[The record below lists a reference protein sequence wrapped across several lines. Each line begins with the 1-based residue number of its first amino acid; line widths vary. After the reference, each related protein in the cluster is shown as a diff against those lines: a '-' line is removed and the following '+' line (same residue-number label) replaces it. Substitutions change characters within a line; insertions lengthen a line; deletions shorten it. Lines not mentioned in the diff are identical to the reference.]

1 MTEKLCLQWN
11 DFKDNV
17 LTTFGSLREDKD
29 FADVTL
35 ACEDGKQ
42 VEAHKVILAASSPFF
57 QNLLTK
63 NLHPHPLIYMRGVKS
78 EDLSAI
84 VDFLYFGETNVFQEN
99 LDSFLAIAEE
109 LQLKGLMGSKND
121 DDVDQKK
128 PPKMATPKSG
138 EREIPVHKIGESVRK
153 SSGHPLANVNGDIM
167 ANDYNSGTV
176 ALATNFQKTFQELDE
191 KVNSMMLR
199 PGNKNS
205 HGQPIYQCSLCG
217 KEAKNA
223 NLKYHIEANHLEGVA
238 IPCNFCPDTFRS
250 RKVLSISF

>member
-1 MTEKLCLQWN
+1 
-11 DFKDNV
+11 
-17 LTTFGSLREDKD
+17 
-29 FADVTL
+29 
-35 ACEDGKQ
+35 
-42 VEAHKVILAASSPFF
+42 
-57 QNLLTK
+57 
-63 NLHPHPLIYMRGVKS
+63 
-78 EDLSAI
+78 
-84 VDFLYFGETNVFQEN
+84 
-99 LDSFLAIAEE
+99 
-109 LQLKGLMGSKND
+109 
-121 DDVDQKK
+121 
-128 PPKMATPKSG
+128 MATPKSG
-138 EREIPVHKIGESVRK
+138 KREIPINKIGESVRK

-250 RKVLSISF
+250 RKVLSAHICETHRVM